1 MSEGFP
7 YLGEK
12 QRVAFP
18 SPRETGAEGLVAAGG
33 NLSPGVLL
41 SAYTQGIF
49 PWYSDGEPIL
59 WWSPDPRFV
68 LFPEEL
74 HTPKSLRRTLNRG
87 RFSFTLD
94 LAFDEVIAA
103 CSVAPR
109 SGQAGTWITD
119 DMIEGYV
126 TLNTLGYAHSLE
138 VWDEGKLA
146 GGLYGVSLGGMF
158 FGESMFARVSDA
170 SKAGFVTLVQV
181 LSERGFDCV
190 DCQMHTEHLDRF
202 GARNMTRDE
211 FLELLSSSLE
221 RPTLKGDWQQALGD
235 HPLFGGAR

>member
-7 YLGEK
+7 YLGEH

-18 SPRETGAEGLVAAGG
+18 SPREAGAEGLVAAGG

-74 HTPKSLRRTLNRG
+74 HIPKSLRRTLNRG
-87 RFSFTLD
+87 RFAFTLD
-94 LAFDEVIAA
+94 RAFDEVIAA

-119 DMIEGYV
+119 DMIEGYE

-138 VWDEGKLA
+138 VWAEGKLA

-170 SKAGFVTLVQV
+170 SKAGFVTLVRV

-190 DCQMHTEHLDRF
+190 DCQMYTEHLDRF
-202 GARNMTRDE
+202 GARDMARDE
-211 FLELLSSSLE
+211 FLELLAGSLE
-221 RPTLKGDWQQALGD
+221 RPTVKGDWQAELGD
-235 HPLFGGAR
+235 HPRFGGP